1 MLTQLYGLA
10 CDTIKGIEFVDA
22 TGVLQY
28 ADAAHNPD
36 MYWLARGGG
45 GNFPGIVTKFVVQAF
60 DAPGVL
66 TGKDCFYYTPE
77 ASKSLVKAWLS
88 RLEEM
93 SKPSHQMFTHIIFFN
108 SNWIKFSNLCFDCSA
123 EQLAWFE
130 NTIDDILDEV
140 GEVKNCAC
148 ERKTW
153 FDQLLFEA
161 GSHQGFIKSSPV
173 ALTDRHQGWGSESG
187 PKRASKNGGYL
198 SNTYEMPEEFFDTL
212 AHWSFGE
219 MDENKYAWDLMVMLY
234 NMGGPAVSQVP
245 IQETPYRGRDAKF
258 VVHFKHQWNEG
269 NAETHDNLMRHHQG
283 MSQALEQ
290 HLPCEGFYNYMDGS
304 LPCAGGDSDKWLE
317 AYFADVPRMKA
328 IKAAADPASVFRSR
342 LTPTAAS
349 EPQTQ
354 PPGRRLQ
361 ASLDVT
367 RASGHAVVASSLAAA
382 DPSSG
387 TILV

>member
-1 MLTQLYGLA
+1 
-10 CDTIKGIEFVDA
+10 
-22 TGVLQY
+22 
-28 ADAAHNPD
+28 
-36 MYWLARGGG
+36 
-45 GNFPGIVTKFVVQAF
+45 
-60 DAPGVL
+60 
-66 TGKDCFYYTPE
+66 
-77 ASKSLVKAWLS
+77 
-88 RLEEM
+88 
-93 SKPSHQMFTHIIFFN
+93 
-108 SNWIKFSNLCFDCSA
+108 
-123 EQLAWFE
+123 
-130 NTIDDILDEV
+130 
-140 GEVKNCAC
+140 
-148 ERKTW
+148 
-153 FDQLLFEA
+153 
-161 GSHQGFIKSSPV
+161 
-173 ALTDRHQGWGSESG
+173 
-187 PKRASKNGGYL
+187 
-198 SNTYEMPEEFFDTL
+198 MPEEFFDTL

-245 IQETPYRGRDAKF
+245 IEETPYRGRDAKF

-269 NAETHDNLMRHHQG
+269 DAETHDNLMRHHQG